1 MTEIIKDVGA
11 LRQRL
16 DAERSQGHSIGV
28 VPTMGALHEGH
39 LALIDR
45 ARELADVVVVTIF
58 VNPTQFGPGEDFER
72 YPRQLEEDV
81 QACRG
86 RGAAIVFAPE
96 RDTMYPS
103 GERTRVIVSGLDRFL
118 CGASRPG
125 HFEGVATIVT
135 KLFAAVGS
143 ATAVFGRKD
152 YQQLKIIERLARDLL
167 FPITI
172 DGHPIVRE
180 KGGLAM
186 SSRNRYLSDRERVV
200 ALSLCGALK
209 AAMSLHASGERKAQ
223 ALIARMKSELESAG
237 GRVSRMFTG
246 FCPQR

>member
-1 MTEIIKDVGA
+1 
-11 LRQRL
+11 
-16 DAERSQGHSIGV
+16 
-28 VPTMGALHEGH
+28 
-39 LALIDR
+39 
-45 ARELADVVVVTIF
+45 
-58 VNPTQFGPGEDFER
+58 
-72 YPRQLEEDV
+72 
-81 QACRG
+81 
-86 RGAAIVFAPE
+86 
-96 RDTMYPS
+96 
-103 GERTRVIVSGLDRFL
+103 
-118 CGASRPG
+118 
-125 HFEGVATIVT
+125 VATIVT

-237 GRVSRMFTG
+237 ARIDYVSVADADSLEPIDDVVGERALLAVAAYVG
-246 FCPQR
+246 QARLIDNAVISEDGSPR